1 MSMLKEAALALPR
14 LALLIPK
21 VIADDRTPVRLKL
34 ALAGLGV
41 YLISPWDF
49 IPDFLISPWD
59 FIPDFIPIFGQLD
72 DLAAILLLVDGTLNQ
87 VDDVILLDNW
97 TGDVKTLQ
105 RLQFLAGLVSSWVP
119 ARVKTVLFGRAVREG
134 RRRMEGVEAD

>member
-1 MSMLKEAALALPR
+1 MLKEAALALPR
-14 LALLIPK
+14 LGLLIPK
-21 VIADDRTPVRLKL
+21 VIADDRTPMRMKL

-49 IPDFLISPWD
+49 IPDF
-59 FIPDFIPIFGQLD
+59 IPVFGQLD
-72 DLAAILLLVDGTLNQ
+72 DLAAALLLVDGTLNQ

-97 TGDVKTLQ
+97 TGDVKTLH
-105 RLQFLAGLVSSWVP
+105 RLQFLARLVSSWVP
-119 ARVKTVLFGRAVREG
+119 DRVKKVLFGRAVAEG

>member
-41 YLISPWDF
+41 Y
-49 IPDFLISPWD
+49 LISPWD